1 MTNITLADFDRA
13 VATSRRNLQS
23 LIAEQAVAE
32 MAALQAL
39 AEQIAVSEAEQAR
52 VDAERSRQH
61 AIEEFEN
68 GAMPAAQLSFADMHE
83 RVQSLRA
90 LVNEAQQ
97 LHERIITE
105 TASLQ
110 RDADRATRT
119 LIDAMPEPSD
129 DAASDCLMRA
139 GIDGL
144 NFALP
149 SWLVRLNNQRWL
161 VPPSVNAGLIYNLGR
176 ALAAE
181 RQKKKR

>member
-13 VATSRRNLQS
+13 VASSRHNLEQ
-23 LIAEQAVAE
+23 LIAEQANAE

-39 AEQIAVSEAEQAR
+39 TEQIALSEAEQRR
-52 VDAERSRQH
+52 VAAELERQH
-61 AIEEFEN
+61 AIENFEN
-68 GAMPAAQLSFADMHE
+68 GALPAAMLTFADMHE

-90 LVNEAQQ
+90 LVNQAQS
-97 LHERIITE
+97 LHEQIITE
-105 TASLQ
+105 TAELQ
-110 RDADRATRT
+110 SDADIATRT

-129 DAASDCLMRA
+129 DAASDVLMRA
-139 GIDGL
+139 GVDGL
-144 NFALP
+144 NFSLP
-149 SWLVRLNNQRWL
+149 SWLQRLNNQRWM